1 MLLFLIIRLSLIG
14 GVNGFLQSMQEAHV
28 KPDIKTF
35 ALLLE
40 CLPDNIE
47 AEENLLLLLDN
58 YKIKPIVDF
67 FNILIKRR
75 NFRKE
80 TEAARVCNILL
91 KLHEFSLFF
100 CTYLFYKKKL

>member
-1 MLLFLIIRLSLIG
+1 MQD
-14 GVNGFLQSMQEAHV
+14 NGV
-28 KPDIKTF
+28 KPDMKTF

-40 CLPDNIE
+40 CLPDNFE
-47 AEENLLLLLDN
+47 AEENLLSILDS

-80 TEAARVCNILL
+80 TEAARVCV
-91 KLHEFSLFF
+91 
-100 CTYLFYKKKL
+100 TYF